1 MKPITT
7 WAAAAVC
14 LLGVEAQA
22 FGENLLSCQNSGY
35 ILSRCTLLKLPFA
48 APVVE
53 DGSTFETTYTVTYDF
68 ACTGHSVNVG
78 VSTTQQ
84 YVPFV
89 MGARNATL
97 QLTGSGR
104 VESYDPDPLTTQRLS
119 FKPGCA
125 LTVSNATVFPSG
137 NTLVLWTSQA
147 QSQAKIINLTLKQYL
162 LAKDYQALASW
173 DDSKLILLRDKLQ
186 GLVTAFPTN
195 IHYKVMLDTVK
206 SALDNAPP
214 PYSYEQL
221 AQSGEE
227 VIADLRDEL
236 DAEVA
241 RGQNL
246 VNRFIRWQ
254 QQAEQSLV
262 DVLASIPPV

>member
-1 MKPITT
+1 MKSVTS

-14 LLGVEAQA
+14 LLGVEAHA
-22 FGENLLSCQNSGY
+22 FGENLLSCQNNGY
-35 ILSRCTLLKLPFA
+35 VLSRCTLLKLPFA
-48 APVVE
+48 SPVVE

-68 ACTGHSVNVG
+68 VCTGHSVNVG

-119 FKPGCA
+119 FRPGCT
-125 LTVSNATVFPSG
+125 LSVSNATVFPSG

-162 LAKDYQALASW
+162 LAKDYRRWRAGTTRSSSSCATS
-173 DDSKLILLRDKLQ
+173 SR
-186 GLVTAFPTN
+186 GSSPPSPPTS
-195 IHYKVMLDTVK
+195 TTR
-206 SALDNAPP
+206 SC
-214 PYSYEQL
+214 ST
-221 AQSGEE
+221 
-227 VIADLRDEL
+227 R
-236 DAEVA
+236 
-241 RGQNL
+241 
-246 VNRFIRWQ
+246 
-254 QQAEQSLV
+254 
-262 DVLASIPPV
+262 